1 MDSNIMYE
9 KGKNIE
15 QYTIK
20 FNNKTTDE
28 QAMLKVRFSPN
39 FMAEIIQF

>member
-1 MDSNIMYE
+1 MYE

-20 FNNKTTDE
+20 YNNQITNE
-28 QAMLKVRFSPN
+28 QAMVKVRFSPN
-39 FMAEIIQF
+39 FLAEIV